1 MEKKTVTKKV
11 VKQEVKE
18 VAAIK
23 SARSFTGI
31 VTSTGMQKTI
41 TVRVD
46 AMKMNEKYQKKFR
59 VSKKYHVHDEK
70 NVAKVGETVSFVECR
85 PLSKTKRWMLQAVVK

>member
-1 MEKKTVTKKV
+1 MEKKKVTKKE
-11 VKQEVKE
+11 QPVKE
-18 VAAIK
+18 VVVK
-23 SARSFTGI
+23 NERSFIGT
-31 VTSTGMQKTI
+31 VTSTSMQKTI

-70 NVAKVGETVSFVECR
+70 NTAKVGETVKFVECR